1 MALSSVSSVPT
12 LLSLSSPAGG
22 ARTRRLSAA
31 LVAASLCL
39 GVAACGDDSSEG
51 SSGTGAAAVS
61 DGADSA
67 DSANG
72 ALELKDGYVG
82 AKDPETEMTAVFGEL
97 TNTTDEDIHLTRVE
111 GDLDGVYEFH
121 ETTDGQMRQT
131 DDGLVIP
138 AEDSATLEPGGHHI
152 MIMEN
157 TDEIAAGDV
166 LSLTLTA
173 EDGATYELTDIPVR
187 VQQSAHEDYADDDA
201 DDGAGAD
208 EDHEGH

>member
-22 ARTRRLSAA
+22 ARTRRVSAA

-51 SSGTGAAAVS
+51 SSDTSPAAAS
-61 DGADSA
+61 DSADSA
-67 DSANG
+67 DSADG

-121 ETTDGQMRQT
+121 ETTDGKMRQT

-138 AEDSATLEPGGHHI
+138 ADDSATLEPGGHHI

-173 EDGATYELTDIPVR
+173 EDGTTYELTDIPVR

-201 DDGAGAD
+201 DDGAGTD
-208 EDHEGH
+208 EGHEGH